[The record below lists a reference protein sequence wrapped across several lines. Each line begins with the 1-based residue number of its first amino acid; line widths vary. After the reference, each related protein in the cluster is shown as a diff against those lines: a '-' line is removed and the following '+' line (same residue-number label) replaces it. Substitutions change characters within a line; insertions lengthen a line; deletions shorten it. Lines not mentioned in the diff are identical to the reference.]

1 MVTQIKM
8 IENDYNFL
16 QKQIYTIREL
26 EDQLTLIEK
35 NNKHICIKYNMPDW
49 TDTTYD
55 NLINILDYIYPD
67 YINSCEYG
75 YNIYYCVYSIIYNNI
90 IIQITSNSDITHSSI
105 IFRYIESQIDIN
117 DLNLIKKIFF
127 LAF

>member
-1 MVTQIKM
+1 
-8 IENDYNFL
+8 
-16 QKQIYTIREL
+16 
-26 EDQLTLIEK
+26 
-35 NNKHICIKYNMPDW
+35 MPDW

-67 YINSCEYG
+67 YINSCKYG

-90 IIQITSNSDITHSSI
+90 IIQITSNSDIIHSSI
-105 IFRYIESQIDIN
+105 IFRYIESQLDIN

>member
-1 MVTQIKM
+1 
-8 IENDYNFL
+8 
-16 QKQIYTIREL
+16 
-26 EDQLTLIEK
+26 
-35 NNKHICIKYNMPDW
+35 MPDW
-49 TDTTYD
+49 TNITYD
-55 NLINILDYIYPD
+55 NLINILNYIYPD
-67 YINSCEYG
+67 YINSYKDG

-90 IIQITSNSDITHSSI
+90 IIQITSDSDITHSSI